1 MRNPFRTE
9 PTAAAVDPV
18 AAEGYREGR
27 VDERRHLAA
36 EGVVAPG
43 AAAATKAELDTAY
56 ERGRDRERARR
67 SRRGSPV
74 LSLMVLLAVVI
85 AAGFIYLAVRH
96 GSFSNGGAVIDH
108 DLDTAAHTVNAPIKN
123 AAVTT
128 GEALQRAGEK
138 LK

>member
-1 MRNPFRTE
+1 MRNPFR
-9 PTAAAVDPV
+9 PQPAAVAGDPV
-18 AAEGYREGR
+18 AAESYRDGR
-27 VDERRHLAA
+27 VDERRRLAA

-43 AAAATKAELDTAY
+43 AAVATKADLENAY
-56 ERGRDRERARR
+56 QRGRDREAARR
-67 SRRGSPV
+67 ARRGSPV
-74 LSLMVLLAVVI
+74 LSLIVLVAVVL

-123 AAVTT
+123 AALTT
-128 GEALQRAGEK
+128 GAALQKAGEK